1 MASEKENQVIQNILA
16 MIAKAEGTT
25 KREGNPYDAIVGFG
39 RFLKPGDNDP
49 ARNTPTANK
58 PVSKMTFKEV
68 KEFGRALV
76 NATKGK
82 NKDDKYKIGNDAS
95 GSSAVGKY
103 QMLSNYFN
111 TDGDGVVGNLQ
122 KKLRAR
128 GVKGFKDTDIFNER
142 AQDLLAIELLKEKD
156 NKLDGQKILTN
167 YINNPNK
174 QTIAK
179 LMEKI
184 ASKWQGVPTA
194 KPGRKNFQ
202 KREIN
207 YAQALDMIRLPESQ
221 YEFAGADERG
231 LATTK
236 NEPPSRNELNDAIS
250 IINKSKIKKVSK
262 EEEKKAIEIIEKTE
276 RTESLPLYQILL
288 NAIFGKPVK
297 ADEMRPRIDPVNFK
311 SDIIQE
317 KMDELIKRESPDLS
331 PAREGDT
338 TAKVGRTL
346 REKMGDQSVIDP
358 TTKEAE
364 DILLGDMSG
373 KEPTLRER
381 INRDKNQ
388 SMPPSGIISEEATD
402 QQMKALDLTPD
413 TSLSEDPKKLIEGGR
428 AKPLPEGLERE
439 EVGRRE
445 DDPFDEEKLFQFDEG
460 GDEEADAQMS
470 FPQTPR
476 YTILDP
482 FDEDDNLT
490 RARFAR
496 EEMNVGFDDPTPMGE
511 ADPKVDERD
520 DPTDLSF
527 FQRLFSGGFDF
538 DMGRDSEAEENIGA
552 DYFYDEPMPMGGEAD
567 PRDESDDVIMNF
579 NEGGEVK
586 ADFDGKDDEEEPA
599 DPPPLAKPKEVA
611 DDIPALLSEGEYVLP
626 ANVVR
631 YLGVER
637 IIEMHR
643 RVLAEIQQM
652 EDLGMIQN
660 VDENGEPEQDDTEM
674 KFAEG
679 EEPEEGV
686 TKGTIIIASAKP
698 KGMMCP
704 EPLMMQAGG
713 DTGAGDVEDPTDTPP
728 GQGQDDEDDEDDNVP
743 GVTDVGLA
751 GLSAPA
757 GPGELGFEGRQ
768 EKGGLTDT
776 EKAGMPDTEKAAFG
790 LDETATE
797 LDVAFAK
804 SKKGL
809 IDRGLY
815 GLGKLGERMGID
827 VTEKAAAGREAA
839 EKDASQPGDMDFEF
853 KDPEKITEDEIK
865 VDQVIEDLQN
875 KNVYIEGVGYIPLA
889 SLMSPRDDIVV

>member
-1 MASEKENQVIQNILA
+1 
-16 MIAKAEGTT
+16 
-25 KREGNPYDAIVGFG
+25 
-39 RFLKPGDNDP
+39 
-49 ARNTPTANK
+49 
-58 PVSKMTFKEV
+58 
-68 KEFGRALV
+68 
-76 NATKGK
+76 
-82 NKDDKYKIGNDAS
+82 
-95 GSSAVGKY
+95 
-103 QMLSNYFN
+103 
-111 TDGDGVVGNLQ
+111 
-122 KKLRAR
+122 
-128 GVKGFKDTDIFNER
+128 
-142 AQDLLAIELLKEKD
+142 
-156 NKLDGQKILTN
+156 
-167 YINNPNK
+167 
-174 QTIAK
+174 
-179 LMEKI
+179 
-184 ASKWQGVPTA
+184 
-194 KPGRKNFQ
+194 
-202 KREIN
+202 
-207 YAQALDMIRLPESQ
+207 Q

-511 ADPKVDERD
+511 ADP
-520 DPTDLSF
+520 
-527 FQRLFSGGFDF
+527 
-538 DMGRDSEAEENIGA
+538 
-552 DYFYDEPMPMGGEAD
+552 
-567 PRDESDDVIMNF
+567 
-579 NEGGEVK
+579 
-586 ADFDGKDDEEEPA
+586 
-599 DPPPLAKPKEVA
+599 
-611 DDIPALLSEGEYVLP
+611 
-626 ANVVR
+626 
-631 YLGVER
+631 
-637 IIEMHR
+637 
-643 RVLAEIQQM
+643 
-652 EDLGMIQN
+652 
-660 VDENGEPEQDDTEM
+660 
-674 KFAEG
+674 
-679 EEPEEGV
+679 
-686 TKGTIIIASAKP
+686 
-698 KGMMCP
+698 
-704 EPLMMQAGG
+704 
-713 DTGAGDVEDPTDTPP
+713 
-728 GQGQDDEDDEDDNVP
+728 
-743 GVTDVGLA
+743 
-751 GLSAPA
+751 
-757 GPGELGFEGRQ
+757 
-768 EKGGLTDT
+768 
-776 EKAGMPDTEKAAFG
+776 
-790 LDETATE
+790 
-797 LDVAFAK
+797 
-804 SKKGL
+804 
-809 IDRGLY
+809 
-815 GLGKLGERMGID
+815 
-827 VTEKAAAGREAA
+827 
-839 EKDASQPGDMDFEF
+839 
-853 KDPEKITEDEIK
+853 
-865 VDQVIEDLQN
+865 
-875 KNVYIEGVGYIPLA
+875 
-889 SLMSPRDDIVV
+889 